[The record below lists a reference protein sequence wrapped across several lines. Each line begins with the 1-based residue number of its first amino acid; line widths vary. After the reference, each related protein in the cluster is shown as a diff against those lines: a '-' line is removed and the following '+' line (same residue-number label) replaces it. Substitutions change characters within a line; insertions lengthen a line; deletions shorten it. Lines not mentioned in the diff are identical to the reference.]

1 MRTDP
6 IEAARFYLD
15 GLASLHLRHRV
26 PEAEVAQV
34 LRQSPPI
41 EYNAGQTIFRQGEPA
56 DAALLVV
63 NGELLVF
70 VSGPEGE
77 RVLGT
82 IGPWDV
88 VGETALY
95 APDHPRSASVRASRD
110 STCLVI
116 TREMLKDGHANGVVA
131 ALEYHLLHT
140 LSHRIRVTNNALHGA
155 WRELEA
161 GGTSTTREEAK

>member
-6 IEAARFYLD
+6 VDAARFYLD
-15 GLASLHLRHRV
+15 GLASLHLRKRV
-26 PEAEVAQV
+26 PAEDVAAV
-34 LRQSPPI
+34 LRASPPI
-41 EYNAGQTIFRQGEPA
+41 EYAAGQSIFRQGERA

-63 NGELLVF
+63 HGELSVF
-70 VSGPEGE
+70 VSSPDGDRP
-77 RVLGT
+77 VGT
-82 IGPWDV
+82 VGPWDV

-116 TREMLKDGHANGVVA
+116 TREMLAAGKGNGVVA

-140 LSHRIRVTNNALHGA
+140 MSHRIRVTNHGIHAA
-155 WRELEA
+155 WQELETGEL
-161 GGTSTTREEAK
+161 GGGGPA